1 MRYGIFA
8 DVHSNLEA
16 FEAVLGAF
24 KAEAIDR
31 YIFVGDIVGYGAD
44 PIECIRIL
52 RELNPVMVAGNHDWA
67 AAGLLDKK
75 WFNPNVEKA
84 VLWTESAISEEYKAF
99 LKSLELVKQID
110 SIGVVHAS
118 LDSPNEFKY
127 VFDLFTA
134 EVCLEES
141 LNHICL
147 IGHTH
152 RSVIFYMK
160 GFEVNYVHADEVYI
174 QDGTRYLINVG
185 SVGQPRDGNPYA
197 CCCVYDTNTRFFQI
211 KRVPYDVQKA
221 QEKILNVSELP
232 HIFADRLPQG
242 R

>member
-8 DVHSNLEA
+8 DVHANLEA
-16 FEAVLGAF
+16 FEAVLAAF

-52 RELNPVMVAGNHDWA
+52 RQLNPLMVAGNHDWGCI
-67 AAGLLDKK
+67 GLLDKS
-75 WFNPNVEKA
+75 WFKERVLKA
-84 VLWTESAISEEYKAF
+84 VMWTASALSDDDKEF
-99 LKSLELVKQID
+99 LKSMELTKQVD
-110 SIGVVHAS
+110 TIGIVHSS
-118 LDSPNEFKY
+118 LDSPADFKY
-127 VFDLFTA
+127 LYGLEDA
-134 EVCLEES
+134 EICLEES

-147 IGHTH
+147 TGHTH
-152 RSVIFYMK
+152 RPVIFYMK
-160 GFEVNYVHADEVYI
+160 GMDVNYILGNEVRI
-174 QDGTRYLINVG
+174 EDGTRYLINVG

-197 CCCVYDTNTRFFQI
+197 CCSIYDSNCRIFTM
-211 KRVPYDVQKA
+211 KRIAYDVQKA
-221 QEKILNVSELP
+221 QDKILNAGLP